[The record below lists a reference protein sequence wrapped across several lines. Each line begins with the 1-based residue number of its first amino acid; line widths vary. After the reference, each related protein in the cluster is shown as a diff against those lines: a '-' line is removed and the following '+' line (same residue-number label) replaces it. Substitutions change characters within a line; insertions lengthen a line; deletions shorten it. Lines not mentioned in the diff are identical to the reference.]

1 LSTVCSI
8 FSQVLKLIPRPDF
21 DAAVHKHAAERNAK
35 GFTCWGQLVAML
47 FCQLGS
53 VNSLRD
59 IANGL
64 AASEGKLRHLG
75 LPAAPKRST
84 LAYANAHRPSAL
96 FEDLFYRMLEVA
108 RSQAQQSGVRHK
120 FRFKNKLLSI
130 DATTIELCASV
141 FDWAQFRRTKG
152 AVKLHLMLDHDG
164 LLPCFGVITDGKQHE
179 VTVTRQW
186 EFAPG
191 TILVFDRG
199 YTDYNWFE
207 RLTQQG
213 VYFVTRLKTN
223 ADIIEVGDLQ
233 LPRRKGVVRDQ
244 IICMTQQAA
253 EKDNPPM
260 MRRIEFFDEEQPR
273 TLVFLTNNMKLAA
286 ATVAEIYKNR
296 WQIELFFKALKQS
309 CKVKTFVGTSAN
321 ALKTQ
326 IWTALIA
333 MLLVKILHMKSTF
346 GWHLSN
352 FMVLLRQQL
361 FVYRDLW
368 KWINDPFQAPE
379 TPPTSQLELAFA

>member
-1 LSTVCSI
+1 MSTVSSI
-8 FSQVLKLIPRPDF
+8 FSQILKLIPRGDF
-21 DAAVHKHAAERNAK
+21 DAAVRKHRAERNAK
-35 GFTCWGQLVAML
+35 GFTSWGQLVAML

-53 VNSLRD
+53 VTSLRD
-59 IANGL
+59 IVNGL

-75 LPAAPKRST
+75 LPESPKRST
-84 LAYANAHRPSAL
+84 LAYANSHRPSEV
-96 FEDLFYRMLEVA
+96 FEDLFNSLYASA
-108 RSQAQQSGVRHK
+108 RKQMQQTGVRHK

-164 LLPCFGVITDGKQHE
+164 LLPCYCVITNGKQHE

-186 EFAPG
+186 DFTPG
-191 TILVFDRG
+191 SILVFDRG
-199 YTDYNWFE
+199 YNDYDWFE

-213 VYFVTRLKTN
+213 VSFVTRMKDN
-223 ADIIEVGDLQ
+223 ADYIVIEDRP
-233 LPRRKGVVRDQ
+233 LPTRKGLIRDQ
-244 IICMTQQAA
+244 IVCMTQQAV
-253 EKDNPPM
+253 ESDTPPL
-260 MRRIEFFDEEQPR
+260 MRRIEFFDEDQQR
-273 TLVFLTNNMKLAA
+273 TLVFLTNNLKLAA
-286 ATVAEIYKNR
+286 ATIAEVYKNR

-309 CKVKTFVGTSAN
+309 LKVKTFVGTTAN

-333 MLLVKILHMKSTF
+333 MLLIKILHMRSRF

-352 FMVLLRQQL
+352 FIVLLRQQL

-368 KWINDPFQAPE
+368 KWIDDPFQAPE
-379 TPPTSQLELAFA
+379 TAPPPQLHMAFA

>member
-1 LSTVCSI
+1 
-8 FSQVLKLIPRPDF
+8 LIPRAVF
-21 DAAVHKHAAERNAK
+21 DAAVRKHKAERNAK

-59 IANGL
+59 ITNGL

-84 LAYANAHRPSAL
+84 LAYANSHRPCEL
-96 FEDLFYRMLEVA
+96 FEDLFYRMLELA
-108 RSQAQQSGVRHK
+108 RSQAQQAGVRHK
-120 FRFKNKLLSI
+120 FRFQNKLLSI

-164 LLPCFGVITDGKQHE
+164 LLPCYGVITDGKQHE

-191 TILVFDRG
+191 AILVFDRG
-199 YTDYNWFE
+199 YTDYDWFE
-207 RLTQQG
+207 RLSRQG

-223 ADIIEVGDLQ
+223 ADIIEVEDRP
-233 LPRRKGVVRDQ
+233 LPARKGLVRDQ
-244 IICMTQQAA
+244 VICMTQQAA
-253 EKDNPPM
+253 ESDTPPM
-260 MRRIEFFDEEQPR
+260 MRRIEFFDDEQQR
-273 TLVFLTNNMKLAA
+273 TLVFLTNHMKLAA
-286 ATVAEIYKNR
+286 ATVAETYKNR

-326 IWTALIA
+326 IWTALIS
-333 MLLVKILHMKSTF
+333 MLLVKILHMRSSF

-368 KWINDPFQAPE
+368 KWIDDPFQAPE
-379 TPPTSQLELAFA
+379 TAPPPQLELLFG

>member
-1 LSTVCSI
+1 MSTVCSI
-8 FSQVLKLIPRPDF
+8 FSQVLKLIPRRDF
-21 DAAVHKHAAERNAK
+21 DAAVGKHQAERNAK
-35 GFTCWGQLVAML
+35 GFTSWGQLVAML

-53 VNSLRD
+53 VTSLRD
-59 IANGL
+59 ITNGL

-75 LPAAPKRST
+75 LPVAPKRST
-84 LAYANAHRPSAL
+84 LAYANSHRPSAL
-96 FEDLFYRMLEVA
+96 FEDLFYGLLETA
-108 RSQAQQSGVRHK
+108 RSQAKQAGVRHK

-141 FDWAQFRRTKG
+141 FDWAKFRRTKG

-164 LLPCFGVITDGKQHE
+164 LLPCYGVITDGKQHE

-186 EFAPG
+186 QFEPG
-191 TILVFDRG
+191 TVLVFDRG
-199 YTDYNWFE
+199 YTDYDWFE
-207 RLTQQG
+207 RLTNHG
-213 VYFVTRLKTN
+213 VFFVTRLKSN
-223 ADIIEVGDLQ
+223 ADFIVVEDRPV
-233 LPRRKGVVRDQ
+233 PERKGIVRDQ

-253 EKDNPPM
+253 EGDNPPM
-260 MRRIEFFDEEQPR
+260 MRRVEFFDEKEQR
-273 TLVFLTNNMKLAA
+273 TLVFLTNHLKLAA
-286 ATVAEIYKNR
+286 ATVAEVYKNR

-333 MLLVKILHMKSTF
+333 MLLVKILHMRSSF
-346 GWHLSN
+346 AWHLSN

-368 KWINDPFQAPE
+368 KWIDDPFQAPE
-379 TPPTSQLELAFA
+379 NTPPTQLELAFA